1 MKKSYLFIMAS
12 ALALASVSCNSEDPT
27 KASSKHIYAEGEAP
41 YLRTNVAA
49 TNTLNMNFQM
59 AKIDQP
65 QYINLKSYAS
75 SFHKNLDM
83 TVDEAING
91 LYNGDVVFYTINAAR
106 QRWNLTESNY
116 GEYGW
121 YFRPSGVCDPEE
133 ANFTLSLD
141 PQSKIVEIKA
151 YGIPEVGT
159 MVNFDFG
166 FAKKNGKDFDDY
178 VRFVVSSA
186 VTDPSK
192 VVITANIPAGGYNT
206 YDINFK
212 DYAETIMLCLGL
224 DVDTFIKRFDNEEF
238 EVYLVKDGQRVT
250 GPDGGVPGYTSGWLG
265 YWLDSDGNIT
275 YWDGAGYP
283 ANMMFLEY
291 AGGGYYC
298 LGNSASSTPTGTQAT
313 VTFDIVDSLNP
324 DNFVQFIVA
333 VTFD

>member
-27 KASSKHIYAEGEAP
+27 KASSKHIYAEGEAS

-151 YGIPEVGT
+151 YGVPEVGT

-212 DYAETIMLCLGL
+212 DYAETIMLCLDL